1 VRSSFYDGLARRM
14 MLGGEVDPQVPQ
26 ALPPERSLLAADTER
41 VASYLYPGG
50 LVAVHAEGRN
60 RDSIWQALERLE
72 VYGTS
77 GPRILLWFDLL
88 NGPEGASPMGS
99 SLGFSGTPR
108 FEVRAAGALVQKPG
122 CPEESIQGLSQE
134 RLERLCRGEC
144 YHASDR
150 RHSIV
155 AIEVVR
161 IRPQAYAGEEVSE
174 LIEDPWRRFECAP
187 SADGCVISFEDP
199 DYAASGRDVLYYA
212 RAIQEA
218 TPAVNG
224 SNLRAELDAE
234 GNVVATRPCYG
245 DFRTAFDDDCLAPVE
260 ERAWSSPIF
269 LDQLAVEVVEEE
281 PEES

>member
-1 VRSSFYDGLARRM
+1 
-14 MLGGEVDPQVPQ
+14 VDPRVPQ
-26 ALPPERSLLAADTER
+26 EVPQGRSLLAADTER

-60 RDSIWQALERLE
+60 RDSIWRALERRE

-88 NGPEGASPMGS
+88 NSPEGPIPMGS
-99 SLGFSGTPR
+99 SLAFSGTPR
-108 FEVRAAGALVQKPG
+108 FEVRAAGAFVQKPG
-122 CPEESIQGLSQE
+122 CPEESIRGLSPE
-134 RLERLCRGEC
+134 RLELLCRGEC

-150 RHSIV
+150 RHPIV

-161 IRPQAYAGEEVSE
+161 IRPQAYAGEEVSD
-174 LIEDPWRRFECAP
+174 LIEDPWRRFECDP
-187 SADGCVISFEDP
+187 NADGCVISFEDP
-199 DYAASGRDVLYYA
+199 DYAESGRDVLYYA

-218 TPAVNG
+218 TPAVNPAVNG

-234 GNVVATRPCYG
+234 GNVVSTRPCFG
-245 DFRTAFDDDCLAPVE
+245 DYRTAFDDDCLAPVE

-269 LDQLAVEVVEEE
+269 LDQLPAEVVEEE